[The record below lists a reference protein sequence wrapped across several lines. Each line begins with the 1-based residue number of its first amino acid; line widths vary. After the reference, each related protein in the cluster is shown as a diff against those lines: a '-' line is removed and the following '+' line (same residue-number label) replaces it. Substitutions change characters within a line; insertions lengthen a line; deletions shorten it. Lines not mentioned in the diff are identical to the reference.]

1 MRTVLIVVE
10 RVGRCVGGMLALQV
24 AVLQLLLLQRPL
36 QAIAP
41 PMDPSAMLTAIAAM
55 EAVLRKGRILTL
67 ANKMATRLASRFE
80 YPSAYVVNDDIRAL
94 CLPLSNACIL
104 HFPPGAA
111 SQLLL

>member
-80 YPSAYVVNDDIRAL
+80 YPSAYVVNDDIRY
-94 CLPLSNACIL
+94 
-104 HFPPGAA
+104 
-111 SQLLL
+111 